1 MKGAATDLPGYFLE
15 RGGILEIF
23 GENGAGLVRQLAP
36 GSFGPGDVFFCTG
49 GREEFAGEDFAEAA
63 LQPEAAGGA
72 RRTGCF
78 HRAQEVLGF
87 SLKGAGPQEAVLFFS
102 FQEIAEFRVDGVL
115 LFGFEKIFQ
124 PGRVDFNRHEKMPL
138 SRDPVGIPFRDCSKP
153 GGLAWTERGGLV
165 WDFQCAFEIQAQFE
179 ATRVQALGD

>member
-1 MKGAATDLPGYFLE
+1 M
-15 RGGILEIF
+15 
-23 GENGAGLVRQLAP
+23 
-36 GSFGPGDVFFCTG
+36 
-49 GREEFAGEDFAEAA
+49 
-63 LQPEAAGGA
+63 QPEAAGGT
-72 RRTGCF
+72 RGTGCF

-102 FQEIAEFRVDGVL
+102 FQEIAEFRVDRVL
-115 LFGFEKIFQ
+115 LFCFEKIFQ

-153 GGLAWTERGGLV
+153 GGLAWTERGGLA